1 MRLGL
6 RIDVDTFRGTR
17 DGVPALRRMLNE
29 RGIKAS
35 FFFTVGPDNMGR
47 HVFRLLRPTFLRKM
61 LRTRAGNLYGW
72 NILFRGT
79 IWPGPM
85 IGSRLAST
93 IRGASDD
100 GHEIGVHA
108 WDHHRWQMRVEHM
121 SPDELAEEIRMAHE
135 QLKEIIGSAP
145 DCSAVAGWRCTD
157 EVLEIKAEFPF
168 RYNSDCRGTDGPF
181 MPRAGDRIL
190 NQPQVPVSLPTW
202 DEVAGQVSDDDYNEY
217 MLDLMRADH
226 DEVLTIH
233 AEAEGMSKAAMFADF
248 LDRVQ
253 ASGREVVP
261 LGSLIGDHETL
272 PTRSIDQREI
282 EGREGWVAVV
292 APQPGVMLT

>member
-17 DGVPALRRMLNE
+17 EGVPALCRMLAE
-29 RGIKAS
+29 RDLKAS

-47 HVFRLLRPTFLRKM
+47 HIFRLLRPTFLRKM

-72 NILFRGT
+72 DILLRGT
-79 IWPGPM
+79 IWPGPN
-85 IGSRLAST
+85 IGSKLSST
-93 IRGASDD
+93 IREAAAQ

-108 WDHHRWQMRVEHM
+108 WDHHRWQMRVDRMTEA
-121 SPDELAEEIRMAHE
+121 ELAGEIQMAHE
-135 QLKEIIGSAP
+135 KLSEIIGFAP
-145 DCSAVAGWRCTD
+145 ECSAVAGWRCTD
-157 EVLEIKAEFPF
+157 EVLKIKSEFPF
-168 RYNSDCRGTDGPF
+168 RYNSDCRGPAGPF

-190 NQPQVPVSLPTW
+190 NQPQVPVTLPTW
-202 DEVAGQVSDDDYNEY
+202 DEVAGEVSDDRYNDY
-217 MLDLMRADH
+217 MLDLMRPDH

-233 AEAEGMSKAAMFADF
+233 AEAEGMSKADLFGDF
-248 LDRVQ
+248 LDRVE
-253 ASGREVVP
+253 ATGRKVVP
-261 LGSLIGDHETL
+261 LGALVGDPDTL
-272 PTRSIDQREI
+272 PTGSIEQCEI